1 MGKEYTI
8 QGVKVSF
15 PYERAYPSQI
25 AMMSKILDALEKGR
39 NALLESPT
47 GSGKSLALLCASLA
61 WQKRERGRVKEFNA
75 AVDNKILEGIS
86 EGLFEEEEDAEE
98 EEETLNEGGSNG
110 FMSSSVPTPLHPE
123 LLSRRPRKR
132 RVPKIYFGTRTHK
145 QITQI
150 IRELKSTS
158 YKDTP
163 MTLLGSREHACI
175 HPQISKLKSSKTE
188 ACRELTD
195 RRNNENSTGC
205 MFLNNVKSKMSS
217 HQSLA
222 AHRKTNEVWDLEDLV
237 SVGKKTRTCPY
248 FVTREL
254 MPQAQIIFCPY
265 NYLIEP
271 MIRKSLEINL
281 KGNILILD
289 EAHNIEDSAR
299 SAASFDI
306 TQDQV
311 REAMEDLESMAK
323 VELPQTYNALASFC
337 SKVSNWIDGSCSN
350 LDDYSD
356 FNSASKIWTG
366 TEILAAFCLFGLN
379 ENEYHDLSSNLN
391 EIIEQRSATINE
403 ISEGF
408 KKGPPPPV
416 LNSSTISI
424 LEGFF
429 LVLGYLFLE
438 GTKYRDDYRVALTR
452 IQTKNTMKQR
462 RSSIDGWISKGQKKV
477 AQSIGYT
484 YSLHF
489 WCLNP
494 ALSFIGVKDDLR
506 SVILTSGTLS
516 PMNSFASELDVSFP
530 ITLEASHVIDKKQLF
545 ISALSV
551 GPQGHSLNATY
562 INTESYTFQ
571 DELGKTILEICN
583 SIQNGILLFLPS
595 YRLLNKLRER
605 WEQTGIS
612 DKIQETKRLLQEP
625 RFAHEFENT
634 LRDYTDAANY
644 PEGQQNGAILMAVC
658 RGKVSEGIDF
668 ADNMARAVVCV
679 GIPFPNARDP
689 QVDLK
694 KRFND
699 AKRIQ
704 NESILPG
711 NDWYEIQAFRA
722 LNQALG
728 RCIRHRYDWGA
739 IIMVDDRYAK
749 KRKYIDGLSKWV
761 RSRVSF
767 FNNFDKLLTQL
778 KDFNIEM
785 RTWEKDLKQQ
795 QQIEFL
801 VKKQVV
807 EIDLVKAKSELQIED
822 KNIIKLEEEASNSNL
837 EESVKS
843 PLKEKKVSL
852 TEVNKEDLLNN
863 SIHSPIQEFVFSPVK
878 VSEFPTP
885 SKCLEEDAPV
895 SKKRKIEQ
903 KSKANPIQYFDD
915 SDEDFI

>member
-61 WQKRERGRVKEFNA
+61 WQKRERGR
-75 AVDNKILEGIS
+75 
-86 EGLFEEEEDAEE
+86 EEDAEE
-98 EEETLNEGGSNG
+98 EEDTLNEGGSNG

-123 LLSRRPRKR
+123 LFSRRPRKR

-366 TEILAAFCLFGLN
+366 TEFLAAFCLFGLN

-416 LNSSTISI
+416 LNR
-424 LEGFF
+424 
-429 LVLGYLFLE
+429 
-438 GTKYRDDYRVALTR
+438 TKYRDDYRVALTR

-530 ITLEASHVIDKKQLF
+530 IMLEASHVIDKKQLF

-551 GPQGHSLNATY
+551 GPQGHSLMRHTLTQKVILFKMNWVKL
-562 INTESYTFQ
+562 F
-571 DELGKTILEICN
+571 LEICN

-689 QVDLK
+689 QGMIGMK
-694 KRFND
+694 YRRF
-699 AKRIQ
+699 
-704 NESILPG
+704 EP
-711 NDWYEIQAFRA
+711 
-722 LNQALG
+722 
-728 RCIRHRYDWGA
+728 
-739 IIMVDDRYAK
+739 
-749 KRKYIDGLSKWV
+749 
-761 RSRVSF
+761 
-767 FNNFDKLLTQL
+767 
-778 KDFNIEM
+778 
-785 RTWEKDLKQQ
+785 
-795 QQIEFL
+795 
-801 VKKQVV
+801 
-807 EIDLVKAKSELQIED
+807 
-822 KNIIKLEEEASNSNL
+822 
-837 EESVKS
+837 
-843 PLKEKKVSL
+843 
-852 TEVNKEDLLNN
+852 
-863 SIHSPIQEFVFSPVK
+863 
-878 VSEFPTP
+878 
-885 SKCLEEDAPV
+885 
-895 SKKRKIEQ
+895 
-903 KSKANPIQYFDD
+903 
-915 SDEDFI
+915 